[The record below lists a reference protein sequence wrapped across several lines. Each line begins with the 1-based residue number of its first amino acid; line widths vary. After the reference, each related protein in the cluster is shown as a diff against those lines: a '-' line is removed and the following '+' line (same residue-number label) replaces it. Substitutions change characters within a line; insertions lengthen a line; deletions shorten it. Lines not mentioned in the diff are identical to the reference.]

1 MAIAISD
8 LKWKQPQRLTDNAD
22 GGGRMTGTE
31 VVDGQVNNLLSNITR
46 LARATGEVSIRRMFG
61 HVSTGNDDVYD
72 GAHAALMEAPA
83 DPRTSILLF
92 RADAA
97 EVRSAAQELIERYLG
112 QGVNTGWYPYG
123 DHYAGQTVL
132 TLVSNTG
139 GGVVPIVGETLV
151 LRVTA
156 TGATEYVRVRDVAT
170 ELRNFTTFENG
181 QERIFKR
188 TLVTLTL
195 YLPLLRDYIGEEATY
210 FPPGAIETKIYTTVV
225 ADAARYYGISTL
237 TESAAPGDR
246 VLRVNSVFSRVVP
259 ATESEIP
266 IVDERAAGDLD
277 QYIAAGEAYT
287 LTRSGTGATGLY
299 EAWFDRSMQPGSVTV
314 TLKAAGITIWQL
326 RDDGHG
332 QLTTYTG
339 GAAPVGATLIYA
351 TCDYDAGRVQ
361 VAPSASIGSGSWS
374 VDITA
379 TPAGLLAGATRS
391 DTTAVTL
398 ANRGYT
404 WIKTLSPR
412 PAEGYLAVSYRS
424 LNRWYTLRDNGR
436 GVLTS
441 GIAAEGAG
449 NYDAGTGTVILTTGY
464 LPDVD
469 TVILYQWGTAVD
481 AQRIDGAEAEATA
494 IEITG
499 TLGYAVAP
507 GAGNFV
513 AEYIAGG
520 LTKTVT
526 MDASGQLS
534 GDGTG
539 EVIYSTSQ
547 YRIVPSHL
555 PDYGSSLAITYEA
568 ITPASVTIPDAT
580 PTGPDGTVEIDLGGS
595 VASGTAVLSWA
606 VFPPGDQPVWA
617 ERRDIRA
624 RDNGSGSLVRD
635 PYVDADGLIVDDE
648 VLGTINIATGEIEL
662 DTTVAVRGDVWN
674 PSTQVWGGVLIEGST
689 LDEVAGITVA
699 YIDTSGATT
708 EVETP
713 VVGAIRTTVLRDSW
727 RRLVDSSLRLTLGGA
742 TIIARGTAL
751 QRDVSTIT
759 GIGTVCG
766 TVAATG
772 AIAITSWTGGG
783 ANTLAVSAGVAQLG
797 VSTIGKL
804 AFRVPVPV
812 VRPSSLT
819 VRGSTPGGSE
829 SVATS
834 DSGGNVNGGAIIG
847 TVDYSSGLVRVTFL
861 SELLA
866 STIRFSAVGVR
877 YIPLDKELLKLDPVR
892 LPQDGRVPIF
902 RPGDTAVIHHTES
915 EALSAPL
922 SAGQTVNLSRG
933 PINKIWLTDENG
945 LTIPPALYTVDMAA
959 TPATITFAD
968 PLDLSAY
975 QQPLVAR
982 HRVELMRVVEDVLIG
997 GQIAFSEPLTANF
1010 PADES
1015 YISNVVRFDTL
1026 QARVASLFTQR
1037 TWTNVWSDSRIGDD
1051 SIASFN
1057 DVIAP
1062 IEVINRNA
1070 ITERWSVIF
1079 DSSSTFYVLGE
1090 FSGVVV
1096 TGSTAADCAPINPY
1110 TGEPYFVI
1118 PQEGWG
1124 TGWVSNNVLRFNTFG
1139 AYAPLWVIR
1148 CVQGGDAV
1156 VTQDQGRVELRGDAD

>member
-1 MAIAISD
+1 
-8 LKWKQPQRLTDNAD
+8 
-22 GGGRMTGTE
+22 
-31 VVDGQVNNLLSNITR
+31 
-46 LARATGEVSIRRMFG
+46 
-61 HVSTGNDDVYD
+61 
-72 GAHAALMEAPA
+72 
-83 DPRTSILLF
+83 
-92 RADAA
+92 
-97 EVRSAAQELIERYLG
+97 
-112 QGVNTGWYPYG
+112 
-123 DHYAGQTVL
+123 
-132 TLVSNTG
+132 
-139 GGVVPIVGETLV
+139 
-151 LRVTA
+151 
-156 TGATEYVRVRDVAT
+156 
-170 ELRNFTTFENG
+170 
-181 QERIFKR
+181 
-188 TLVTLTL
+188 
-195 YLPLLRDYIGEEATY
+195 
-210 FPPGAIETKIYTTVV
+210 
-225 ADAARYYGISTL
+225 
-237 TESAAPGDR
+237 
-246 VLRVNSVFSRVVP
+246 
-259 ATESEIP
+259 
-266 IVDERAAGDLD
+266 
-277 QYIAAGEAYT
+277 
-287 LTRSGTGATGLY
+287 
-299 EAWFDRSMQPGSVTV
+299 MQPGSVTV

-339 GAAPVGATLIYA
+339 GASPAGATLIYA
-351 TCDYDAGRVQ
+351 TCDYSSGRVQ
-361 VAPSASIGSGSWS
+361 VAPSASIGSGTWT
-374 VDITA
+374 VEITA

-412 PAEGYLAVSYRS
+412 PAQGYLVVSYRS
-424 LNRWYTLRDNGR
+424 LGRWYTLRDNGR

-441 GIAAEGAG
+441 GIAGEGAG

-464 LPDVD
+464 LPDAD

-499 TLGYAVAP
+499 TLGEAVAP

-526 MDASGQLS
+526 MDADGQLS

-547 YRIVPSHL
+547 YRIVPSQL
-555 PDYGSSLAITYEA
+555 PDSGSSLSITYEA
-568 ITPASVTIPDAT
+568 IVPASLHVPDPVPA
-580 PTGPDGTVEIDLGGS
+580 GPSGTVEIDLGGA
-595 VASGTAVLSWA
+595 VESGTAVLTWQ
-606 VFPPGDQPVWA
+606 VEPTGDRPQWDGA
-617 ERRDIRA
+617 RLIRA
-624 RDNGSGSLVRD
+624 RDNGSGVLIRD
-635 PYVDADGLIVDDE
+635 PYIGADGLTVSDE
-648 VLGTINIATGEIEL
+648 SVGTINIATGEISL
-662 DTTVAVRGDVWN
+662 DTTVDVRGWSWDTGANDWESVLATN
-674 PSTQVWGGVLIEGST
+674 CPIITSLGV
-689 LDEVAGITVA
+689 DVA
-699 YIDTSGATT
+699 YMDASGATT

-713 VVGAIRTTVLRDSW
+713 VVSTIRATMLRDDG

-751 QRDVSTIT
+751 QRDVSTIN
-759 GIGTVCG
+759 GVGTVCG
-766 TVAATG
+766 TVTATG

-834 DSGGNVNGGAIIG
+834 DSGGNVNGGAITG
-847 TVDYSSGLVRVTFL
+847 TVDYSSGLVLVTF
-861 SELLA
+861 SSQLLA

-892 LPQDGRVPIF
+892 LPQDGRVPAF

-933 PINKIWLTDENG
+933 PINKFWLSDENG
-945 LTIPPALYTVDMAA
+945 VTIPPALYTVNMSA
-959 TPATITFAD
+959 TPATITLAD

-997 GQIAFSEPLTANF
+997 GQIAFSDPLTANF

-1037 TWTNVWSDSRIGDD
+1037 TWTNVWGDSRIGDD

-1070 ITERWSVIF
+1070 ITERWAVIF

-1110 TGEPYFVI
+1110 TGEPYFFI
-1118 PQEGWG
+1118 PKEGWG
-1124 TGWVSNNVLRFNTFG
+1124 AGWVSNNVLRFNTFG
-1139 AYAPLWVIR
+1139 AFAPLWVIR

-1156 VTQDQGRVELRGDAD
+1156 VTQDQGRVELRGEAD